1 MKIVVGDNKN
11 CVILFINL
19 FEVVEKWNKD
29 FRFNIMC
36 KMFSEGYIVYV
47 FSIVFSD
54 FGEEYINL
62 VCQGRIRLEVKFVM
76 YIIEILNCLVYVEFF
91 VLFKIDQLR
100 DIKYI

>member
-1 MKIVVGDNKN
+1 MKIDVGYNKN

-19 FEVVEKWNKD
+19 FEVVEKWNND
-29 FRFNIMC
+29 FGFNIMC

-62 VCQGRIRLEVKFVM
+62 VCQGSIRLEVKFVM

-91 VLFKIDQLR
+91 VLFEIDQLR

>member
-1 MKIVVGDNKN
+1 MEEIVLYVNGESILVRFMKIDVGYNKN

-19 FEVVEKWNKD
+19 FEVVEKWNND
-29 FRFNIMC
+29 FGFNIMC

-62 VCQGRIRLEVKFVM
+62 VC
-76 YIIEILNCLVYVEFF
+76 
-91 VLFKIDQLR
+91 
-100 DIKYI
+100 

>member
-1 MKIVVGDNKN
+1 MEEIVLYVNGESILVRFMKIDVGDNKN

-29 FRFNIMC
+29 FGFNIMC

-62 VCQGRIRLEVKFVM
+62 VC
-76 YIIEILNCLVYVEFF
+76 
-91 VLFKIDQLR
+91 
-100 DIKYI
+100 

>member
-1 MKIVVGDNKN
+1 MEEIVLYVNGESILVRFMKIDVGYNKN

-29 FRFNIMC
+29 FGFNIMC

-54 FGEEYINL
+54 FGEEYMNL
-62 VCQGRIRLEVKFVM
+62 VC
-76 YIIEILNCLVYVEFF
+76 
-91 VLFKIDQLR
+91 
-100 DIKYI
+100 